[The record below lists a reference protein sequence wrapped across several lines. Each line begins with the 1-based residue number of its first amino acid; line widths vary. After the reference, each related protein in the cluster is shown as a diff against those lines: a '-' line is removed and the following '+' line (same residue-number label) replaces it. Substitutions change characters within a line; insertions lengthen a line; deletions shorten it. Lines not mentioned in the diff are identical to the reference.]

1 MAVLTVS
8 PALRERLGD
17 EAVEDFVRL
26 LSALEKD
33 TSERAVALVEE
44 RFARRV
50 SESEARLDGR
60 ITNEVGRLR
69 VDMASFKTEIIKWMF
84 LFWVGQLVIIAGLI
98 KFLK

>member
-84 LFWVGQLVIIAGLI
+84 LF
-98 KFLK
+98 